1 MYLITAE
8 ALKHDDF
15 LRICDMKSATIPATN
30 LSEERVLHSTNYLIS
45 NWRALGYLGQPGPR
59 RQDRLHLRMPATAW
73 YPLPR
78 RAASP
83 SSAWCWGPNP

>member
-45 NWRALGYLGQPGPR
+45 NWRALGYLDSRAHGVKTGSTS
-59 RQDRLHLRMPATAW
+59 DAGHCLVSTAAEGS
-73 YPLPR
+73 L
-78 RAASP
+78 SFI
-83 SSAWCWGPNP
+83 SVVLGPNP